1 MRQCPKC
8 QKWTMDF
15 DEYFRRFRCLDSDCG
30 WMSPSSAE
38 RQIRLLQSASQPT
51 KFDPVAIPGIDL
63 VLTPSY
69 DPTNDAFSVDF
80 GLDEPTFD
88 LPEPDGMMI
97 WRIGRRSNT
106 VAGFTIARAIE
117 GAISQVT
124 VQFIVRRKR
133 DIERSLREIPFAG
146 GRNQITRYLIDHVV
160 VTAAAMEEPAVARDL
175 KSESEWKKVVDRLRQ
190 FTPA

>member
-8 QKWTMDF
+8 QKWTMEF
-15 DEYFRRFRCLDSDCG
+15 DEYFRRFRCLEPDCG
-30 WMSPSSAE
+30 WMLPSSAE
-38 RQIRLLQSASQPT
+38 REIRSLQSYAQPT
-51 KFDPVAIPGIDL
+51 KFDPVCVPGLGL

-69 DPTNDAFSVDF
+69 DPTSDSLSVDF

-97 WRIGRRSNT
+97 WRIGRQSKT

-124 VQFIVRRKR
+124 VQFITGRKQ
-133 DIERSLREIPFAG
+133 DIERGLRAIPFTG
-146 GRNQITRYLIDHVV
+146 GRNQVTRDLIDQVV
-160 VTAAAMEEPAVARDL
+160 VTAAARERPAVVGDL
-175 KSESEWKKVVDRLRQ
+175 ESESAWKKVVDRLRRLA
-190 FTPA
+190 PA